1 MRILNLHNETSSH
14 DIEDREL
21 SQISIGT
28 NLFSNCPILES
39 VKDKISPYAYHFTIL
54 NLAGAMNWK
63 ISHSPA
69 GFSVFK
75 AKKEEEI
82 LVNKLNSSTLKYSYY
97 FSVSMG
103 MPCEHLLACLIHS
116 MDSSKSQLYL

>member
-1 MRILNLHNETSSH
+1 MRILNLHNETPNR
-14 DIEDREL
+14 DMEDREL

-39 VKDKISPYAYHFTIL
+39 VKDKISSYAYHFTIL

-63 ISHSPA
+63 ISHSPV
-69 GFSVFK
+69 GFSVFE
-75 AKKEEEI
+75 AKKEEGI
-82 LVNKLNSSTLKYSYY
+82 VVNKLNSSTLKCSCYL
-97 FSVSMG
+97 SVSME
-103 MPCEHLLACLIHS
+103 MHCEHLLACLIHS